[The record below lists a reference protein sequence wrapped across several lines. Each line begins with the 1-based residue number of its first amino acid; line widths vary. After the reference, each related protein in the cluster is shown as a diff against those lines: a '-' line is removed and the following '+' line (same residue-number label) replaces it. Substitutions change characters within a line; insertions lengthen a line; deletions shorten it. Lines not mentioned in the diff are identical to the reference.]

1 MQRINLLLKL
11 CPDDVIKGDIVPM
24 ITRALDSR
32 WEQLQEL
39 CLTALPSIAPLIEGP
54 VMKNTILPRVMKLCV
69 RSKENNASLGLR
81 VNCLLCLAKMIEN
94 FDRWLVFDQIIP
106 FLQQVPS
113 NNEPAM
119 IMAVIG
125 KKIHNYTYCHSI
137 IFIIACDNENT
148 ADKNYILRFM
158 THSSLQVFIK

>member
-1 MQRINLLLKL
+1 MPQIFVQITFVLMQRINLLLKL
-11 CPDDVIKGDIVPM
+11 CPDDVIRGDIVPM

-39 CLTALPSIAPLIEGP
+39 CLTALPSIAALIEGP

-125 KKIHNYTYCHSI
+125 NTFVIQIVKNRNPSELTI
-137 IFIIACDNENT
+137 IV
-148 ADKNYILRFM
+148 
-158 THSSLQVFIK
+158 SPSLFRYL